1 MKNIY
6 IVKAILLIAA
16 FISAGSVLAEGKP
29 NSDEQFRA
37 LYPKASAGDA
47 AAMYALG
54 KIYLEGTSSAG
65 RDQSK
70 AMDLIHRAAAA
81 GDVSATKYLVDS
93 YEGGGAAGDAKAL
106 DLCQKLKKA
115 GDKYCDSKMEKLIE
129 RSIPNVLTAASCKKV
144 SEYYA
149 GGHQSAFMKKELTQC
164 VLAGLSTSLTRE
176 EAMSNLRVQAEEDP
190 KAFLRLMVFV
200 LKPGTT
206 EWDPLFVEDHLTKVG
221 LSYKDKE
228 VKELFLKNDIT
239 FNGCRKMD
247 RLRRETIHQRP
258 AVCRMAARSGD
269 EEAAMYVGEAYLNGK
284 DYFPEEP
291 GEAAS
296 YIKDL
301 VNSKNPAIASD
312 AFALSLDLFKKQ
324 NKFYEHFALVKQEI
338 KHPSSKIKVAVNAFE
353 FDVEYFQKNH
363 FAMNLDDIQE
373 FVALADKPD
382 IPQAL
387 KSKVGRSIDEV
398 IKDRGRLIR
407 AQEKDALMMYRG
419 FLLTRKDLDDI
430 EAEHVAALSAANP
443 KSDALTKLEGTAK
456 TDGTNKGD
464 SPAKPDTP
472 VKSELKLKAD
482 STKPVEAAAEKPART
497 PTLIERL
504 LN

>member
-1 MKNIY
+1 
-6 IVKAILLIAA
+6 
-16 FISAGSVLAEGKP
+16 
-29 NSDEQFRA
+29 
-37 LYPKASAGDA
+37 
-47 AAMYALG
+47 
-54 KIYLEGTSSAG
+54 
-65 RDQSK
+65 
-70 AMDLIHRAAAA
+70 
-81 GDVSATKYLVDS
+81 
-93 YEGGGAAGDAKAL
+93 
-106 DLCQKLKKA
+106 
-115 GDKYCDSKMEKLIE
+115 
-129 RSIPNVLTAASCKKV
+129 
-144 SEYYA
+144 
-149 GGHQSAFMKKELTQC
+149 
-164 VLAGLSTSLTRE
+164 
-176 EAMSNLRVQAEEDP
+176 
-190 KAFLRLMVFV
+190 
-200 LKPGTT
+200 
-206 EWDPLFVEDHLTKVG
+206 
-221 LSYKDKE
+221 
-228 VKELFLKNDIT
+228 
-239 FNGCRKMD
+239 
-247 RLRRETIHQRP
+247 
-258 AVCRMAARSGD
+258 
-269 EEAAMYVGEAYLNGK
+269 
-284 DYFPEEP
+284 
-291 GEAAS
+291 
-296 YIKDL
+296 
-301 VNSKNPAIASD
+301 
-312 AFALSLDLFKKQ
+312 
-324 NKFYEHFALVKQEI
+324 VKQEI

-387 KSKVGRSIDEV
+387 KSKVGRNIDEV